1 MTEER
6 YKKTEFVVWIGIA
19 GNIAL
24 ILLQGLVGYVTH
36 SKALLA
42 DALHSASAAA
52 GAIAVWIGGRS
63 GKRSSLED
71 HRYARGKT
79 ESVAAMTVAVVLL
92 VIAIEIG
99 ITSGQAIYYGVT
111 EPPNLLAFIVVI
123 LSIIAKEVMFRYK
136 YRLGKQLSSQ
146 TLMMNAWEHRSDVY
160 SSIAAFIGVGGAL
173 LGTSLGNDLF
183 YYLDP
188 AAGLFISLLVLRKG
202 YRLIQQSIHH
212 TLGRI
217 LHQEDTADLL
227 ETVQRVKG
235 VISVDELRPREHGHY
250 VIVDMKISVNPKITV
265 QEGHDIAKIVKHTLM
280 KRFTHVSDVLV
291 HVHPYDAGYPYKN
304 AEMEADDYPTLL
316 H

>member
-6 YKKTEFVVWIGIA
+6 YKKTEFVAWIGIA

-24 ILLQGLVGYVTH
+24 LVLQGLVGYVAH
-36 SKALLA
+36 SKALIA

-52 GAIAVWIGGRS
+52 GSIAILIGSRS
-63 GKRSSLED
+63 GKRSLDD

-79 ESVAAMTVAVVLL
+79 ESVAAMTVAVLLL
-92 VIAIEIG
+92 VIGIEVG
-99 ITSGQAIYYGVT
+99 ITSGQAIYYGVD
-111 EPPNLLAFIVVI
+111 EPPNQLAFIVVI

-173 LGTSLGNDLF
+173 LGHSLGNDLF

-188 AAGLFISLLVLRKG
+188 AAGLFISLLVVRKG
-202 YRLIQQSIHH
+202 YRLIQQSIHN

-217 LHQEDTADLL
+217 LHQEDTAELL

-235 VISVDELRPREHGHY
+235 VIAVDELRPREHGHY

-280 KRFTHVSDVLV
+280 KRFIHVSDVFI
-291 HVHPYDAGYPYKN
+291 HVNPYDAGYPYKN
-304 AEMEADDYPTLL
+304 AETEADDYPTLL